1 MTKVCQNQIKV
12 MLSDRIYPSA
22 SGVRIDDAFLKMQR
36 QSGSQT
42 YRQMNDQTDR
52 QTEGFTI

>member
-1 MTKVCQNQIKV
+1 